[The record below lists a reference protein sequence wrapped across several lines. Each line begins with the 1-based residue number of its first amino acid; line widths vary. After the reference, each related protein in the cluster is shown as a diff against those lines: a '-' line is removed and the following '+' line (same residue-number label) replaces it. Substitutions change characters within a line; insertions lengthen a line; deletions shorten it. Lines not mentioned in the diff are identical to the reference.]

1 MHPALSVGSSMHQPT
16 SEMPDLRRLA
26 THERVAAMT
35 SWLRARGL
43 VVEDAASAQRAW
55 HAERKKINKA
65 LLCAAVHCSTGAL
78 ALRSW
83 SPSVVIRHE
92 TYMRLVVSAVA
103 PDQFRIRCSAPG
115 VSCPMLQLY
124 LTTCTG
130 MLRRSSA
137 PAIRVRRNGHSSA
150 APPRP
155 DAVACRRRSHVA

>member
-1 MHPALSVGSSMHQPT
+1 MHQPT

-92 TYMRLVVSAVA
+92 TYM
-103 PDQFRIRCSAPG
+103 
-115 VSCPMLQLY
+115 
-124 LTTCTG
+124 TG
-130 MLRRSSA
+130 EARR
-137 PAIRVRRNGHSSA
+137 PKGDWRHR
-150 APPRP
+150 
-155 DAVACRRRSHVA
+155 

>member
-1 MHPALSVGSSMHQPT
+1 MHQPT

-92 TYMRLVVSAVA
+92 TYMRLVVSAAA

-124 LTTCTG
+124 ARVYVSTYPRTILPTD
-130 MLRRSSA
+130 RR
-137 PAIRVRRNGHSSA
+137 
-150 APPRP
+150 
-155 DAVACRRRSHVA
+155 

>member
-103 PDQFRIRCSAPG
+103 PDQFRIRCSRSILERW
-115 VSCPMLQLY
+115 VS
-124 LTTCTG
+124 TTTQ
-130 MLRRSSA
+130 R
-137 PAIRVRRNGHSSA
+137 
-150 APPRP
+150 
-155 DAVACRRRSHVA
+155 